1 MKTEGQTDPNTEN
14 FLQTVEKIVDINHI
28 KKIRLEEINIIKK
41 IGEGGQAKVYMGEYD
56 KKKSQ

>member
-28 KKIRLEEINIIKK
+28 KKF
-41 IGEGGQAKVYMGEYD
+41 D
-56 KKKSQ
+56 